1 MNTQSSDF
9 QASSALLNYVA
20 ALQNKDIKSVAPLI
34 GHHTLVEIPFMR
46 PNRLVGQHEISKA
59 HADIFETLDSIDF
72 VLGTPLEK
80 DCFAIAEG
88 ELWVQRK
95 SGEEYTHQIGIVAQ
109 TGGEILTRISL
120 YADARD
126 IRMWSDRTIL

>member
-1 MNTQSSDF
+1 MNTQSSDL

-20 ALQNKDIKSVAPLI
+20 ALQNKEIESVTPLI

-46 PNRLVGQHEISKA
+46 PNRLVGRFEISKA
-59 HADIFETLDSIDF
+59 HAEIFETLDNIDF

-80 DCFAIAEG
+80 DRFAIAEG
-88 ELWVQRK
+88 ELRVQRK
-95 SGEEYTHQIGIVAQ
+95 SGEEYTLQIGIVAQ
-109 TGGEILTRISL
+109 TDGEILTRISL

>member
-1 MNTQSSDF
+1 MNTQSSDL
-9 QASSALLNYVA
+9 QAGSALLNYVA
-20 ALQNKDIKSVAPLI
+20 ALQNKDIVSVTPLI

-46 PNRLVGQHEISKA
+46 PNRLIGQLEISRA
-59 HADIFETLDSIDF
+59 HAEMFEALDNIDF

-80 DCFAIAEG
+80 DRFAIAEG
-88 ELWVQRK
+88 ELRVQRK

-109 TGGEILTRISL
+109 TDGEILTRISL

>member
-1 MNTQSSDF
+1 MNTQSSDL

-34 GHHTLVEIPFMR
+34 GHYTLVEIPFMR
-46 PNRLVGQHEISKA
+46 PNRLIGQLEISRA
-59 HADIFETLDSIDF
+59 HAEIFEALDNIDF

-80 DCFAIAEG
+80 DRFAIAEG
-88 ELWVQRK
+88 ELRVQRK
-95 SGEEYTHQIGIVAQ
+95 SGEEYTLQIGIVAQ
-109 TGGEILTRISL
+109 TDGEILTRISL

>member
-1 MNTQSSDF
+1 MNTQSSDL

-20 ALQNKDIKSVAPLI
+20 ALEKKDIKSVAPLI
-34 GHHTLVEIPFMR
+34 EHHTLVEIPFMR
-46 PNRLVGQHEISKA
+46 PNRLVGQQEISKA
-59 HADIFETLDSIDF
+59 HADIFEALDSIDF

-80 DCFAIAEG
+80 DRFAIAEG
-88 ELWVQRK
+88 ELRVQRK

-109 TGGEILTRISL
+109 TNGEILTRISL

>member
-20 ALQNKDIKSVAPLI
+20 ALQNKDIKSVKPLI

-46 PNRLVGQHEISKA
+46 PNRLIGQLEISRA
-59 HADIFETLDSIDF
+59 HAEMFEALDNIDF

-80 DCFAIAEG
+80 DRFAIAEG
-88 ELWVQRK
+88 ELRVQRK
-95 SGEEYTHQIGIVAQ
+95 SGEEYTLQIGIVAQ
-109 TGGEILTRISL
+109 TDGEILTRISL

>member
-1 MNTQSSDF
+1 MNTQSSDL

-20 ALQNKDIKSVAPLI
+20 TLENKDIKSVAPLI

-46 PNRLVGQHEISKA
+46 PNRLVGQLEISKA
-59 HADIFETLDSIDF
+59 HADIFEALDSIDF

-80 DCFAIAEG
+80 DRFAIAEG

-109 TGGEILTRISL
+109 TDGEILTRISL

>member
-1 MNTQSSDF
+1 MNTQSSDL

-20 ALQNKDIKSVAPLI
+20 ALENKDIKSVAPLI

-46 PNRLVGQHEISKA
+46 PNRLVGQPEISKA

-80 DCFAIAEG
+80 DRFAIAEG
-88 ELWVQRK
+88 ELRVQRK
-95 SGEEYTHQIGIVAQ
+95 SGEEYTHQIGIVVQ
-109 TGGEILTRISL
+109 TDGKSLIRISL

>member
-1 MNTQSSDF
+1 MNIQPSDL

-20 ALQNKDIKSVAPLI
+20 ALQNKDIESFEPLI
-34 GHHTLVEIPFMR
+34 GDHTLLEIPFMS
-46 PNRLVGQHEISKA
+46 PNRLVGQLEISKA
-59 HADIFETLDSIDF
+59 HSDIFEALDSIDF

-80 DCFAIAEG
+80 DRFAIAEG
-88 ELWVQRK
+88 ELRVLRK
-95 SGEEYTHQIGIVAQ
+95 SGEEYIHQMGIVAQ
-109 TGGEILTRISL
+109 TDGETLTRISL

>member
-1 MNTQSSDF
+1 MNIQPSDL

-20 ALQNKDIKSVAPLI
+20 ALQNKDIESFEPLI
-34 GHHTLVEIPFMR
+34 GDHTLLEIPFMR
-46 PNRLVGQHEISKA
+46 PNRLVGQPEISKA
-59 HADIFETLDSIDF
+59 HSDIFEALDSIDF

-80 DCFAIAEG
+80 DRFAIAEG
-88 ELWVQRK
+88 ELRVLRK
-95 SGEEYTHQIGIVAQ
+95 SGEEYALQIGIVAQ
-109 TGGEILTRISL
+109 TDGEILTRISL

>member
-1 MNTQSSDF
+1 MNNQPSDL

-20 ALQNKDIKSVAPLI
+20 ALQNKDIESFEPLI

-46 PNRLVGQHEISKA
+46 PNRLVGQPEISKA
-59 HADIFETLDSIDF
+59 HSDIFETLDSIDF

-80 DCFAIAEG
+80 DHFAIAEG
-88 ELWVQRK
+88 ELRVLRK
-95 SGEEYTHQIGIVAQ
+95 SGEEYIHQIGIVAQ
-109 TGGEILTRISL
+109 TDGETLTRISL

>member
-1 MNTQSSDF
+1 MNAQSSDF

-59 HADIFETLDSIDF
+59 HADIFEALDSIDF
-72 VLGTPLEK
+72 VLGAPLEK

-88 ELWVQRK
+88 ELRVQRK
-95 SGEEYTHQIGIVAQ
+95 SGEEYTHQIGIVVQ
-109 TGGEILTRISL
+109 TDGEILTRISF